1 MAETLRIE
9 RLPENYYET
18 YEQEG
23 SVPLTNERKRK
34 TSRKRNDRDK
44 MYSARLYAA
53 TLWTAKSCIFL
64 SNVLF
69 KAEKKKII
77 RLIPRNNDLIGL
89 DECNLRLNEPA
100 KDEETEETEREMFPV
115 WVESVVH
122 ALMRSY
128 YATTRVSIALNII
141 QYH

>member
-23 SVPLTNERKRK
+23 SAPLTNERKRK

-53 TLWTAKSCIFL
+53 TL
-64 SNVLF
+64 
-69 KAEKKKII
+69 
-77 RLIPRNNDLIGL
+77 
-89 DECNLRLNEPA
+89 
-100 KDEETEETEREMFPV
+100 
-115 WVESVVH
+115 
-122 ALMRSY
+122 
-128 YATTRVSIALNII
+128 
-141 QYH
+141 